1 MYLFNIFHAQDPAVT
16 PMVCGNPEPS
26 QVSRYATKVGVK
38 SIPGRSAES
47 DQPLARL
54 GAMTPV
60 GSGI

>member
-1 MYLFNIFHAQDPAVT
+1 MA
-16 PMVCGNPEPS
+16 CGNPEPS
-26 QVSRYATKVGVK
+26 QVSRYATKVGVE